1 MTVQTVKFTSFGAQK
16 SGRLITHCNGLEV
29 VQSRNPYGTHNLVL
43 VNADTG
49 EAIRHGSVAVLEAV
63 VNWLPTKTYRRVRK
77 YLAKKGVGIN
87 WVAINNNSNLTQHA

>member
-1 MTVQTVKFTSFGAQK
+1 MKVQTTKFISFGRQE
-16 SGRLITHCNGLEV
+16 SGRIITHFNGLEI

-63 VNWLPTKTYRRVRK
+63 ANWLPTKTYRRVRK
-77 YLAKKGVGIN
+77 YLAKKGIGIN
-87 WVAINNNSNLTQHA
+87 WVAVHQQPQS

>member
-1 MTVQTVKFTSFGAQK
+1 MTVQTVKFTSFGVQK
-16 SGRLITHCNGLEV
+16 NGRLITHCNGLEV

-77 YLAKKGVGIN
+77 YLAEKGIGVN
-87 WVAINNNSNLTQHA
+87 WVAVHQQPQS